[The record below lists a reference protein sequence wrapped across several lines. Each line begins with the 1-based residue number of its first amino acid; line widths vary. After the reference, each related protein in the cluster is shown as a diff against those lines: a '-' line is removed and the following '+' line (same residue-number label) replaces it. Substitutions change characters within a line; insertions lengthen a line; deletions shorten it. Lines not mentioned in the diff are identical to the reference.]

1 MVLNIKYCSYQLL
14 RLIGVYV
21 LNLDLLA
28 TYKLTQ
34 LFLIYI
40 SFGRV
45 IYIDVTLW
53 R

>member
-40 SFGRV
+40 Y
-45 IYIDVTLW
+45 IYHLGGLFT
-53 R
+53 